1 MPTER
6 RTRQH
11 TLQDSIS
18 EFLATVPVPFIG
30 DMRHGMWLLELA
42 DLLVEYIKYDPS
54 LEWHVS
60 RKVMKLMQAMM
71 EPYANKSWVDTVYA
85 TLPMLANFHEDVPA
99 PGGEQLS
106 DTIYVKKSDQ
116 VSYAFWPK
124 VFGLTTLQCALCR
137 SIKRRKEC
145 IFPHGASK
153 CTICAKRGRR
163 CHGYKGDTEDGESTR
178 TNKRKTSAAT
188 SVDGSSRSSTIP
200 CTDGLPDTTVGDLR
214 AEKRMRY
221 ADEGGQGGRDVTP
234 QPVAKGEYS

>member
-116 VSYAFWPK
+116 IDQKTEGMHIPP
-124 VFGLTTLQCALCR
+124 R
-137 SIKRRKEC
+137 SIEM
-145 IFPHGASK
+145 H
-153 CTICAKRGRR
+153 
-163 CHGYKGDTEDGESTR
+163 
-178 TNKRKTSAAT
+178 
-188 SVDGSSRSSTIP
+188 
-200 CTDGLPDTTVGDLR
+200 DLR
-214 AEKRMRY
+214 KARQALPRI
-221 ADEGGQGGRDVTP
+221 QRRH
-234 QPVAKGEYS
+234 